1 MRRVVRDW
9 KASCLP
15 NAMGSLAL
23 FLILTGGSCHHAS
36 DKSHDL
42 RNIQLTPAIEM
53 RADEEKLEDLRT
65 TVTKRDDIEVRIW
78 IEPMMEVEV
87 AEGYILKQKDS
98 LWAGRHLLATQTYPN
113 VAREGHDIILTPPS
127 SRTGKSVEIEP
138 LNGWDSLWKSLTNT
152 GLLTLPDE
160 GQLDLR
166 SDKKLEGGRGLL
178 IGDIYVV
185 EIRTSEEYRT
195 YRYTIP
201 QRFGQPETKAMIRI
215 IQILHDE
222 FDKDQQD

>member
-1 MRRVVRDW
+1 
-9 KASCLP
+9 
-15 NAMGSLAL
+15 MGSLAL
-23 FLILTGGSCHHAS
+23 FFIFTGGSCHHAS

-53 RADEEKLEDLRT
+53 RADEEKLDDLRT
-65 TVTKRDDIEVRIW
+65 KAIRRDDIEVRIW
-78 IEPMMEVEV
+78 IEPMMQIEV
-87 AEGYILKQKDS
+87 AEAFILKRKDS
-98 LWAGRHLLATQTYPN
+98 LWSGRHLLRTQTNPN

-127 SRTGKSVEIEP
+127 SRTGRSVEIGP

-160 GQLDLR
+160 GRLDLR
-166 SDKKLEGGRGLL
+166 SDKQLEGGRGLL

-201 QRFGQPETKAMIRI
+201 ERFGQPETKAMIRI
-215 IQILHDE
+215 IQILRDE